1 MAIDLN
7 ELLLLALERNA
18 SDLHLKVS
26 SPPVLR
32 IDGRLERLE
41 EYDVVKGGDLFGIID
56 RVADERLR
64 SAFLET
70 KELDCSYMLPGKARF
85 RVNACMDDG
94 KPRIVMRTVPLGA
107 KTLEELNLPPILSRI
122 CGLRNGLVLF
132 TGPTGSGKS
141 TSLASMVD
149 LINATRADHIITI
162 EDPLEFVHS
171 NKLGVI
177 TQREVG
183 IDTQSFSNALR
194 AALREDPDVIL
205 IGEMRDTETVR
216 TALSA
221 SETGHLVLST
231 LHTVDTV
238 ESLHRILEFF
248 NENQHQQ
255 IRSQLA
261 SVLRCICSQR
271 ILPRLDDT
279 GRIPATEV
287 LIGTRTVREFIQAGK
302 PFKEIVKL
310 IEEGKDQYG
319 MQTFDQSLYDLWK
332 AKKISTETALLYAS
346 SSKDLQ
352 LRMQGVKK
360 K

>member
-18 SDLHLKVS
+18 SDLHLKVGAC
-26 SPPVLR
+26 PILR
-32 IDGRLERLE
+32 IDGRLERIE
-41 EYDVVKGGDLFGIID
+41 EYDILKGGDLFSVID
-56 RVADERLR
+56 RLADERLR
-64 SAFLET
+64 NRFLET
-70 KELDCSYMLPGKARF
+70 KELDCSYMMPGKARF

-94 KPRIVMRTVPLGA
+94 KPRIVMRTVPLET
-107 KTLEELNLPPILSRI
+107 KSLEELNLPPILARI

-141 TSLASMVD
+141 TSLAAMVD
-149 LINATRADHIITI
+149 LINMTRADHIVTI
-162 EDPLEFVHS
+162 EDPLEFVHH
-171 NKLGVI
+171 NKLGLI

-183 IDTQSFSNALR
+183 IDTENFPNALR
-194 AALREDPDVIL
+194 AALRQDPDIIL

-248 NENQHQQ
+248 NENEHQQ

-271 ILPRLDDT
+271 IMPRSDAP
-279 GRIPATEV
+279 GRIVSAEILV
-287 LIGTRTVREFIQAGK
+287 GTRTVREFIQAK
-302 PFKEIVKL
+302 RPFKEIVKL

-332 AKKISTETALLYAS
+332 AGKISTETALEYAS
-346 SSKDLQ
+346 SAKDLH
-352 LRMQGVKK
+352 LRMQGLKK

>member
-1 MAIDLN
+1 MAINLN
-7 ELLLLALERNA
+7 ELLTLALERDA
-18 SDLHLKVS
+18 SDLHLKVGS
-26 SPPVLR
+26 CPILR
-32 IDGRLERLE
+32 INGHLERLE
-41 EYDVVKGGDLFGIID
+41 EYDLLKGGDLFSIMD
-56 RVADERLR
+56 RFTDERLR
-64 SAFLET
+64 NRFLET
-70 KELDCSYMLPGKARF
+70 KELDCSYMMPGQARF

-94 KPRIVMRTVPLGA
+94 KPRIVMRMVPLEA
-107 KTLEELNLPPILSRI
+107 KSLETLSLPPILSRI
-122 CGLRNGLVLF
+122 CSFRNGLVLF

-141 TSLASMVD
+141 TSLAAMVD
-149 LINATRADHIITI
+149 LINSTRTDHIVTI
-162 EDPLEFVHS
+162 EDPLEFVHQ
-171 NKLGVI
+171 NKLGLI

-183 IDTQSFSNALR
+183 IDTECFANALR
-194 AALREDPDVIL
+194 AALRQDPDVIL
-205 IGEMRDTETVR
+205 IGEMRDAETVR

-248 NENQHQQ
+248 NENEHQQ

-271 ILPRLDDT
+271 IMPRMDRP
-279 GRIPATEV
+279 GRIVSAEV
-287 LIGTRTVREFIQAGK
+287 LVGTRTVREFIQAK
-302 PFKEIVKL
+302 RPFKEIVKL
-310 IEEGKDQYG
+310 IEEGQDQYG

-332 AKKISTETALLYAS
+332 DEKISKETALEYAT
-346 SSKDLQ
+346 SSKDLN